1 MLYLCHPMW
10 YIYFIEVAMP
20 ELFSVNQAAAI
31 AEVPSDT
38 IRTALEKRSVAPS
51 FKKKSGKAVRYLFSV
66 GDVLFLKVLVDF
78 PFPLSKADKQSL
90 ARILSRGD
98 RRAARWSREG
108 SDLIYRSGDMQ
119 VSVKCKLFRQTVAR
133 NLAAY
138 RWGRRRIV
146 SSTEILGGEPVFR
159 GTRVPL
165 QHVASLYR
173 KGVSER
179 EIAEDFPTLSDRD
192 LAYARL
198 VARFGEKPGR
208 PKKRLVFNRDH
219 GVA

>member
-1 MLYLCHPMW
+1 ML
-10 YIYFIEVAMP
+10 EA
-20 ELFSVNQAAAI
+20 FSVNEAAAI
-31 AEVPSDT
+31 AEVSPDT
-38 IRTALEKRSVAPS
+38 IRTALEKKSMAPS
-51 FKKKSGKAVRYLFSV
+51 FKRKTGNAVRYQFSV
-66 GDVLFLKVLVDF
+66 GDVLFVKVLVEF
-78 PFPLSKADKQSL
+78 PFPLSKEDKQSL
-90 ARILSRGD
+90 AKILSRGD

-108 SDLIYRSGDMQ
+108 SDLVYRSGDMQ
-119 VSVKCKLFRQTVAR
+119 VSVECKSFRQTVAR

-146 SSTEILGGEPVFR
+146 SSPEILSGEPVFR

-173 KGVSER
+173 KGVPEH
-179 EIAEDFPTLSDRD
+179 EIAEDFPALSDRD

-208 PKKRLVFNRDH
+208 PKKRLAFKREH

>member
-1 MLYLCHPMW
+1 ML
-10 YIYFIEVAMP
+10 EA
-20 ELFSVNQAAAI
+20 FSVNEAAAI
-31 AEVPSDT
+31 AEVSPDT
-38 IRTALEKRSVAPS
+38 IRTALEKKSMAPS
-51 FKKKSGKAVRYLFSV
+51 FKRKTGNAVRYQFSV
-66 GDVLFLKVLVDF
+66 GDVLFVKVLVEF
-78 PFPLSKADKQSL
+78 PFPLSKEDKQSL
-90 ARILSRGD
+90 AKILSRGD

-108 SDLIYRSGDMQ
+108 SDLVYRSGDMQ
-119 VSVKCKLFRQTVAR
+119 VSVECKSFRQTVAR

-146 SSTEILGGEPVFR
+146 SSPEILSGEPVFR

-173 KGVSER
+173 KGVPER
-179 EIAEDFPTLSDRD
+179 EIAEDFPALSDRD

-208 PKKRLVFNRDH
+208 PKKRLAFKREH